1 MKSFAVRQT
10 FSATE
15 DVCAARY
22 RAQMTTPPSVD
33 RLVLYKH
40 GIAFVG
46 RRGPVDGDFRLTFRR
61 DDMKDVLKSLTV
73 EASGSGAPVGAVSF
87 DTPADPRSELADR
100 NLLLKPGEA
109 LVGLI
114 DALRGRAVEAHCAEQ
129 AHRGEVIGVD
139 DAGERGRQLVL
150 RAESGAVTM
159 VDLAEVRGL
168 DVLEAASTSDLD
180 YLIDRSRAA
189 TAGPNCDVT
198 VQIRGA
204 ADDVRVS
211 YIIAAPMWRVS
222 YRAIRDGDAVTL
234 IATGIIHNP
243 VDEDLTD
250 VEVTLTTGQPI
261 SFDIDLYH
269 SRLVQRAVVEESDRV
284 AAPVPIGRAKV
295 MRQAEVGME
304 LMGASVG
311 AAYADAVD
319 DVETSD
325 RGEYFEYRLT
335 APVSM
340 KRGGAAMIPLTVAPV
355 DAVRREVVWR
365 EERGPS
371 PDIVLTFTNTT
382 GVVLEEGPAVVYEQG
397 GYAGEAMLGFTS
409 RGAEAR
415 LAFAKDLAV
424 CGSTHSSVHTI
435 TTRIRLTTDA
445 VIEEQRCERKHTLQ
459 ADNDHDDPVDV
470 VFELPLAHGHTVK
483 AEGGATDAGRDGFW
497 HRFRVTVP
505 GHQKAEATVLETWPV
520 YEEVDYDDMEPGQLE
535 QWLAER
541 SLDAETVQVLKQV
554 LAHRNTAHRMEQQ
567 REQAEQRR
575 EEVYTAQGRIAEQ
588 LQVLGT
594 DGAEGQ
600 LRARQVSELEA
611 LQDRVNDIDAEV
623 RRLRAEADAAQQQA
637 SAELQRLIA
646 AGE

>member
-1 MKSFAVRQT
+1 MS
-10 FSATE
+10 
-15 DVCAARY
+15 
-22 RAQMTTPPSVD
+22 TPPSVN

-46 RRGPVDGDFRLTFRR
+46 RRGPVDGDFGLTFRR

-73 EASGSGAPVGAVSF
+73 EASGGGASVGAVSF

-100 NLLLKPGEA
+100 NLLLDPGEA

-114 DALRGRAVEAHCAEQ
+114 DALRGRAVEAQCAEQ

-150 RAESGAVTM
+150 RAESGAVTL
-159 VDLAEVRGL
+159 VDLAAVRRL
-168 DVLEAASTSDLD
+168 DVLETASRSDLD

-204 ADDVRVS
+204 ADDVRIS

-222 YRAIRDGDAVTL
+222 YRALRDGDTVTL

-243 VDEDLTD
+243 IDEDLTD

-269 SRLVQRAVVEESDRV
+269 SRLVQRAVVEESERA
-284 AAPVPIGRAKV
+284 AAPVPRGGAMTMGREMVA
-295 MRQAEVGME
+295 RQILEATSGGVYE
-304 LMGASVG
+304 
-311 AAYADAVD
+311 DAVD

-335 APVSM
+335 TPVSM
-340 KRGGAAMIPLTVAPV
+340 KRGGAAMIPLAVAPV

-397 GYAGEAMLGFTS
+397 GYAGEAMLDFTS

-424 CGSTHSSVHTI
+424 RGSTYSSVRTI
-435 TTRIRLTTDA
+435 TTRIRLTADA
-445 VIEEQRCERKHTLQ
+445 VVEEQRCEREHTLQ

-470 VFELPLAHGHTVK
+470 VFELPLVRDHTVK
-483 AEGGATDAGRDGFW
+483 AKRGVTDAGRDGFW
-497 HRFRVTVP
+497 HRFSITVP
-505 GHQKAEATVLETWPV
+505 GHQQAQGAVLETWPI
-520 YEEVDYDDMEPGQLE
+520 YSHVDYDDLDPGRLE

-541 SLDAETVQVLKQV
+541 SLDSETIETLKQV
-554 LAHRNTAHRMEQQ
+554 LAHRNTAQQLEQQ
-567 REQAEQRR
+567 REGAEQQRD
-575 EEVYTAQGRIAEQ
+575 EVYTAQGRIAEQ

-594 DGAEGQ
+594 DGAEGR

-637 SAELQRLIA
+637 SAELARLIA